1 MLKDLGM
8 TCELLIAN
16 KLVYLKTEIMSSFK
30 DKAKGN
36 WNEIKGKIKEEYAEV
51 TEDDLLFEE
60 AQEDQLIGIIQK
72 KTGKAKEEVKSFIDS
87 L

>member
-1 MLKDLGM
+1 
-8 TCELLIAN
+8 
-16 KLVYLKTEIMSSFK
+16 MSSFK

-72 KTGKAKEEVKSFIDS
+72 DWQGQGRSEKFHR
-87 L
+87 